1 MKGFVV
7 MNEINEEQVLEYIS
21 YNIKQTMQVNNIQ
34 LDEAVESVRYYM
46 DYLVNNVAS
55 QMEN

>member
-1 MKGFVV
+1 MKGFIV

-46 DYLVNNVAS
+46 DYLVNNVAN

>member
-46 DYLVNNVAS
+46 DYLVNHVAS

>member
-1 MKGFVV
+1 

-46 DYLVNNVAS
+46 DYLVNNVAN

>member
-1 MKGFVV
+1 
-7 MNEINEEQVLEYIS
+7 MNEINEGQVLEYIS
-21 YNIKQTMQVNNIQ
+21 YNIKQTMQVNNIP

-46 DYLVNNVAS
+46 DYLVNHVAS

>member
-1 MKGFVV
+1 

-46 DYLVNNVAS
+46 DYLVDNVAN
-55 QMEN
+55 QMKN

>member
-1 MKGFVV
+1 